1 MWIGARRVEFVGELV
16 SEFGVEIMFDPVSGF
31 VKMVGGDVEVAI
43 HVALPQSV
51 GSDQFSGG
59 VPAGLGEHGMSG

>member
-1 MWIGARRVEFVGELV
+1 MRIDAGRVEFVGELV

-31 VKMVGGDVEVAI
+31 VKMVGGDVEVAS
-43 HVALPQSV
+43 HVTLPQTV

-59 VPAGLGEHGMSG
+59 VSAGLGEHGMLG